1 MSATNIP
8 PYTTVEQ
15 LFEQAKQLPQAEQ
28 QQLIDLLLEEPDS
41 IYIPDAQKQFVR
53 NSIQQHHKHPELLI
67 PEEKAWNI
75 IEQNLPNESI

>member
-1 MSATNIP
+1 MP
-8 PYTTVEQ
+8 PYKTVQE
-15 LFEQAKQLPQAEQ
+15 LLEQAKQLPQAEK
-28 QQLIDLLLEEPDS
+28 QQLTDLLLEEPDS

-53 NSIQQHHKHPELLI
+53 NSIQQHHNQPDLLI